1 MTTRLAYIRRLATV
15 GVLTNLVLTREDIVF
30 IISVLTVCLSALI
43 EILKLFKDK
52 PQIEGRTS

>member
-1 MTTRLAYIRRLATV
+1 MTSRISHIRRLGTV
-15 GVLTNLVLTREDIVF
+15 MVFTNLYLTREDIVF

-43 EILKLFKDK
+43 EIVKLLKDK